1 MGGVSM
7 EQVNSP
13 WGLLPKGW
21 RLSTIDE
28 EKERLTDYVA
38 NGSFASLASNVHYK
52 DTEDYAVL
60 IRLVDFNNDFKGP
73 FVYIDEHA
81 YNFLSK
87 SSLSGGE
94 IIISNVGAN
103 VGTIF
108 KCPNLPY
115 KMSLAPNAIT
125 IKLKGDNDFYYYW
138 FKSKI
143 GQANIQALVTGS
155 AQPKFNKTNFRSMY
169 IPVPPLATQRRIA
182 SILSSLDRKIELNNK
197 INADLEEMAQA
208 IFKNWFV
215 DFEPFK
221 DGKFVD
227 SELGMIPEGW
237 KVSQIADIP
246 HILETGKR
254 PKGGAVEKGI
264 PSVGAEHVKGMCAY
278 DYSKT
283 KYINCEFAAK
293 LKTGKIN
300 GYELMIYKDGGKP
313 GYFIPNFSIFGEGY
327 PFENCYLN
335 EHVFKLDF
343 NGNKGFNIFCYFFF
357 KTEQIMSYFNAQGAK
372 AAIPGI
378 NKKDVENIYILSPEN
393 ESVIKFGEFAYPL
406 FKQMLKNA
414 IENSRL
420 SLLRDT
426 LLPRLM
432 SGELEV
438 PE

>member
-1 MGGVSM
+1 M
-7 EQVNSP
+7 EWKLKDLTVDGKGSYGIGAPAVPYQEDKLTYLRITDINDDGSLNYSDLKSVDAEDAEKYILKENDIVFARTGNSTGRSYFYEKQHGTFVYAGFLIKFSLDPNKVNPRILKYYTHSKPYFDWVNSFDT
-13 WGLLPKGW
+13 GATRGNINAKTYGDMEIELPSRKVQDK
-21 RLSTIDE
+21 I
-28 EKERLTDYVA
+28 VA
-38 NGSFASLASNVHYK
+38 
-52 DTEDYAVL
+52 
-60 IRLVDFNNDFKGP
+60 
-73 FVYIDEHA
+73 
-81 YNFLSK
+81 
-87 SSLSGGE
+87 
-94 IIISNVGAN
+94 
-103 VGTIF
+103 
-108 KCPNLPY
+108 
-115 KMSLAPNAIT
+115 
-125 IKLKGDNDFYYYW
+125 
-138 FKSKI
+138 
-143 GQANIQALVTGS
+143 
-155 AQPKFNKTNFRSMY
+155 
-169 IPVPPLATQRRIA
+169 
-182 SILSSLDRKIELNNK
+182 ILSSLDRKIELNNK

-278 DYSKT
+278 DYSKN

-343 NGNKGFNIFCYFFF
+343 DGNKGFNIFCYFFF
-357 KTEQIMSYFNAQGAK
+357 KTEQNMSYFNAQGAK

-378 NKKDVENIYILSPEN
+378 NKKDVENIYIFSPDN
-393 ESVIKFGEFAYPL
+393 ESVIKFGEFAHPL

-414 IENSRL
+414 IENRTL
-420 SLLRDT
+420 SLLLDT

>member
-1 MGGVSM
+1 M
-7 EQVNSP
+7 EWKEV
-13 WGLLPKGW
+13 
-21 RLSTIDE
+21 RL
-28 EKERLTDYVA
+28 
-38 NGSFASLASNVHYK
+38 GNVCEIYGRIGFRGYTTN
-52 DTEDYAVL
+52 D
-60 IRLVDFNNDFKGP
+60 LVDTPKEGAISLSPKNIINGELNLEQCTYIKWDKYYESPEIMINPNEIVITKTGSSVGRTT
-73 FVYIDEHA
+73 FVRRVVHPMTLNPQLVVLKNISENA
-81 YNFLSK
+81 EFLSYYIK
-87 SSLSGGE
+87 SALFQSVLKSIVVGSAIPTLSQ
-94 IIISNVGAN
+94 
-103 VGTIF
+103 
-108 KCPNLPY
+108 KNL
-115 KMSLAPNAIT
+115 
-125 IKLKGDNDFYYYW
+125 
-138 FKSKI
+138 
-143 GQANIQALVTGS
+143 ANIMINV
-155 AQPKFNKTNFRSMY
+155 PKE
-169 IPVPPLATQRRIA
+169 VEDQRRIA

-221 DGKFVD
+221 NGKFVD

-246 HILETGKR
+246 HILENGKR

-264 PSVGAEHVKGMCAY
+264 PSVGAEHVKGMCTY

-343 NGNKGFNIFCYFFF
+343 DGNKEFNIFCYFFF

-372 AAIPGI
+372 EAIPGI
-378 NKKDVENIYILSPEN
+378 NKKDVENIYIFSPDN

-414 IENSRL
+414 IENRTI

-432 SGELEV
+432 SGEIEV
-438 PE
+438 PQ

>member
-7 EQVNSP
+7 VLSDLVDVI
-13 WGLLPKGW
+13 GGGTPK
-21 RLSTIDE
+21 TTE
-28 EKERLTDYVA
+28 ESYW
-38 NGSFASLASNVHYK
+38 NGSIPWLSVK
-52 DTEDYAVL
+52 DFCGDKKYVYNTEKSITVEGL
-60 IRLVDFNNDFKGP
+60 NN
-73 FVYIDEHA
+73 
-81 YNFLSK
+81 
-87 SSLSGGE
+87 SSTKLLHKDN
-94 IIISNVGAN
+94 IIISARGTVGELAMIPYDMAFN
-103 VGTIF
+103 QSCFGLIPKGNNDPHFVYYLLKDKVRSLKSQTQGSVFDTIT
-108 KCPNLPY
+108 K
-115 KMSLAPNAIT
+115 
-125 IKLKGDNDFYYYW
+125 
-138 FKSKI
+138 
-143 GQANIQALVTGS
+143 
-155 AQPKFNKTNFRSMY
+155 
-169 IPVPPLATQRRIA
+169 ATFDRIECADYSEEDQRRIV

-343 NGNKGFNIFCYFFF
+343 DGNKEFNIFCYFFF

-378 NKKDVENIYILSPEN
+378 NKKDVENIYIFSPDN

-414 IENSRL
+414 IENRTL

>member
-1 MGGVSM
+1 MEWKEVTISDIANLKNGKKRPSESGVIPVFGGNGIM
-7 EQVNSP
+7 DYVNSFNGEDTIVIGRVGAYCGCVYLSKGKC
-13 WGLLPKGW
+13 WVSDNAIAAKAKEGNDNEYLYYLLSSLNLNHHHIGGAQPLMTQDIIGRIEVIVPK
-21 RLSTIDE
+21 
-28 EKERLTDYVA
+28 EKED
-38 NGSFASLASNVHYK
+38 
-52 DTEDYAVL
+52 
-60 IRLVDFNNDFKGP
+60 
-73 FVYIDEHA
+73 
-81 YNFLSK
+81 
-87 SSLSGGE
+87 
-94 IIISNVGAN
+94 
-103 VGTIF
+103 
-108 KCPNLPY
+108 
-115 KMSLAPNAIT
+115 
-125 IKLKGDNDFYYYW
+125 
-138 FKSKI
+138 
-143 GQANIQALVTGS
+143 
-155 AQPKFNKTNFRSMY
+155 
-169 IPVPPLATQRRIA
+169 QRRIA

-343 NGNKGFNIFCYFFF
+343 DGNKEFNIFCYFFF

-378 NKKDVENIYILSPEN
+378 NKKDVENIYIFSPDN

-414 IENSRL
+414 IENRTL
-420 SLLRDT
+420 STLRDT

>member
-7 EQVNSP
+7 EWKEDVLGNVLEVKYGKDHKKLADGQYPVYGSGGLMRYVDSKLYDGPSILIPRKGTLNNIMFVESP
-13 WGLLPKGW
+13 FWTVDTMFWSIINTDKVDPKFLFYSICK
-21 RLSTIDE
+21 RD
-28 EKERLTDYVA
+28 
-38 NGSFASLASNVHYK
+38 FASM
-52 DTEDYAVL
+52 
-60 IRLVDFNNDFKGP
+60 
-73 FVYIDEHA
+73 
-81 YNFLSK
+81 
-87 SSLSGGE
+87 
-94 IIISNVGAN
+94 NVGSAVPSMTVN
-103 VGTIF
+103 I
-108 KCPNLPY
+108 L
-115 KMSLAPNAIT
+115 
-125 IKLKGDNDFYYYW
+125 NDIQISYP
-138 FKSKI
+138 K
-143 GQANIQALVTGS
+143 NIED
-155 AQPKFNKTNFRSMY
+155 
-169 IPVPPLATQRRIA
+169 QRRIA

-343 NGNKGFNIFCYFFF
+343 DGNKEFNIFCYFFF

-378 NKKDVENIYILSPEN
+378 NKKDVENIYIFSPDN

-414 IENSRL
+414 IENRTL
-420 SLLRDT
+420 STLRDT

-432 SGELEV
+432 SGEIEV